1 MDASFNFEEVF
12 DEDYL
17 YFYADL
23 LGDERSEHDAAL
35 VAGLLG
41 LEPGM
46 RVLDVPCGHGRIA
59 NRLAV
64 RGARVVG
71 VDSNPRFLE
80 RARSDAAALSVD
92 VDYRHADMRDLP
104 WLDPSPQ
111 RSWTRQDRPPTPD
124 LSPPPPTRI
133 GTGRDVDGPFDAVV
147 NWFTSFGYFD
157 DDTDRRLLHGFRR
170 SLRSGGRLIM
180 DMFNRDLLL
189 LTRGRGRPA
198 PTFLVERGDDLL
210 IDRVHLDSAATR
222 LHTERILVRNGRVR
236 RTSFDLRLFTL
247 AELQGWLREA
257 GFGEVEAY
265 AGDGTPFTWE
275 AERLVVLA
283 RA

>member
-1 MDASFNFEEVF
+1 MDASFNFDEVF

-23 LGDERSEHDAAL
+23 LGDEQSDHDAAL

-64 RGARVVG
+64 EGAKVVA
-71 VDSNPRFLE
+71 VDSNPLFLE
-80 RARSDAAALSVD
+80 RARRDAAARGVD
-92 VDYRHADMRDLP
+92 VTYLRADMRELP
-104 WLDPSPQ
+104 WLAGSDS
-111 RSWTRQDRPPTPD
+111 D
-124 LSPPPPTRI
+124 
-133 GTGRDVDGPFDAVV
+133 GGGRFDGVV

-157 DDTDRRLLHGFRR
+157 DDTDRRLLQGFRR
-170 SLRSGGRLIM
+170 ALRTGGRLVM
-180 DMFNRDLLL
+180 DILNRDLLL

-198 PTFLVERGDDLL
+198 PTFLVERGDDLM
-210 IDRVHLDSAATR
+210 IDRVHLDSSATR
-222 LHTERILVRNGRVR
+222 THTERILVRGGRVR
-236 RTSFDLRLFTL
+236 RTSFSLRLFTL
-247 AELQGWLREA
+247 AELRGWLRDA
-257 GFGEVEAY
+257 GFCEVDAY
-265 AGDGTPFTWE
+265 AGNGTPFTWE

>member
-1 MDASFNFEEVF
+1 MDASFDFEEVF

-23 LGDERSEHDAAL
+23 LGDERSAHDAAV

-41 LEPGM
+41 LEPDM
-46 RVLDVPCGHGRIA
+46 HVLDVPCGHGRIA

-64 RGARVVG
+64 GGAKVVG
-71 VDSNPRFLE
+71 VDSNPLFLE
-80 RARSDAAALSVD
+80 RARMDAAALGVD
-92 VDYRHADMRDLP
+92 VDYLRADMRDLP
-104 WLDPSPQ
+104 WLDRSPQ
-111 RSWTRQDRPPTPD
+111 QN
-124 LSPPPPTRI
+124 
-133 GTGRDVDGPFDAVV
+133 GTGSDGDGPFDAVV

-157 DDTDRRLLHGFRR
+157 DDTDRRLLRGFRR
-170 SLRSGGRLIM
+170 ALRSGGRLVM
-180 DMFNRDLLL
+180 DILNRDLLL

-198 PTFLVERGDDLL
+198 PTFLVERGDDLM
-210 IDRVHLDSAATR
+210 IDRVHLDPAATR
-222 LHTERILVRNGRVR
+222 TYTERILLRNGRVR
-236 RTSFDLRLFTL
+236 RTSFSLRLFTL
-247 AELQGWLREA
+247 AELRGWLRDA

-275 AERLVVLA
+275 AERLVVVA